1 MGDLMWR
8 VVLEDGG
15 VQTVGVAFA
24 PEVGS
29 WAAVGSETDARGA
42 VARAYHATP
51 RQAVTAHAAR
61 SHWPVVEIRSP
72 GEPTTA
78 EQIAAERD
86 ADVAALKRELV
97 ATRVSAL
104 AQGNAATVLLASQS
118 SLRAERDAER
128 AEAEALRAIV
138 EGRAEAPTDAEV
150 AAHLAAGGDWL
161 VRRVAS
167 ELARETCEAP
177 MCSRVV
183 RWWPLD
189 DAGRPTTWPEVQP

>member
-1 MGDLMWR
+1 VRALLAVKGMFGSVLLDAELVRDL
-8 VVLEDGG
+8 
-15 VQTVGVAFA
+15 
-24 PEVGS
+24 
-29 WAAVGSETDARGA
+29 AADLLD
-42 VARAYHATP
+42 
-51 RQAVTAHAAR
+51 AHAAL
-61 SHWPVVEIRSP
+61 
-72 GEPTTA
+72 
-78 EQIAAERD
+78 D
-86 ADVAALKRELV
+86 AHR
-97 ATRVSAL
+97 T
-104 AQGNAATVLLASQS
+104 
-118 SLRAERDAER
+118 R

-138 EGRAEAPTDAEV
+138 EGRVEAPTDAEV

>member
-8 VVLEDGG
+8 VMCEGG
-15 VQTVGVAFA
+15 SVQTVGVAFA

-29 WAAVGSETDARGA
+29 WAAVDRETDARGA

-104 AQGNAATVLLASQS
+104 AQGNAATVLLAGQS
-118 SLRAERDAER
+118 SLRAERDAAR
-128 AEAEALRAIV
+128 AEADALRVALADADLILEQRVDRHVIV
-138 EGRAEAPTDAEV
+138 EGPVEEDDVLDSGVTSVMTGIEETVQGLVGRTVRIVVEV
-150 AAHLAAGGDWL
+150 L
-161 VRRVAS
+161 
-167 ELARETCEAP
+167 
-177 MCSRVV
+177 
-183 RWWPLD
+183 
-189 DAGRPTTWPEVQP
+189 PEVTP